1 MQKDKYIPLVS
12 IVTVNYNNAAVT
24 AALLAS
30 VARNDYERVE
40 MIVVDNASSENP
52 TAQYAKDYPWVKV
65 IRSETNLGFAGG
77 NNLGMKAATGDY
89 LFLVNNDTEFTP
101 GLIPALLE
109 VFQACPDAGIVSP
122 KFHFFYEPGVIE
134 YAGYNKVDVLTGRNS
149 MIGRGQ
155 RDDGQYTELSN
166 TWYAHGGAMMIKRSV
181 LEEVGLMPDMYFLY
195 YEELDWCEQFRKK
208 GYQMYFQPAA
218 LIYHKESMSTGR
230 NSPLKTYYLTRNRI
244 LFMRRNVKWHQLM
257 LFAGYFTC
265 ITIPKNTLSF
275 LFRRESE
282 HLKAF
287 WKGVSWHLKW
297 Q

>member
-1 MQKDKYIPLVS
+1 MQKVNNIPLVS

-52 TAQYAKDYPWVKV
+52 TALYAKDYPWVKV

-77 NNLGMKAATGDY
+77 NNLGIQAATGEY

-109 VFQACPDAGIVSP
+109 VFQSHPDAGIVSP
-122 KFHFFYEPGVIE
+122 KFHFFYEPGIIE
-134 YAGYNKVDVLTGRNS
+134 YAGYNKMDVLTGRNS

-155 RDDGQYTELSN
+155 RDDGQYAELTN

-181 LEEVGLMPDMYFLY
+181 LEDVGPMPDMYFLY
-195 YEELDWCEQFRKK
+195 YEELDWCEQFRRK
-208 GYQMYFQPAA
+208 GYQLYFQPAA
-218 LIYHKESMSTGR
+218 LIYHKESASTGK

-244 LFMRRNVKWHQLM
+244 LFMRRNVKWHQLL

-265 ITIPKNTLSF
+265 ITIPKNTLGF
-275 LFRRESE
+275 LLRRESE